1 MTKFGKKVNF
11 RPLFVSLLIG
21 LLFDLTFSEVFNPTI
36 GFILGAALFL
46 WIFLGY
52 YWPTIRVTFDYWEID
67 NKSLRYSNMD
77 SQSNR
82 LMTMIAPSSNHLKE
96 VNISS
101 IRSATLTGDLSKVKE
116 APFALP
122 YSAYLGVLSGI
133 LSIIRN
139 PIDIKF
145 DLIDGSSFTVSVAR
159 DFSYNSKETVEKLDK
174 VFTQLEE
181 AHVKVIDK
189 TNHAVK
195 LSY

>member
-82 LMTMIAPSSNHLKE
+82 LNRTK
-96 VNISS
+96 NISIKGHCNLRQEIYGFIGKGTQIS
-101 IRSATLTGDLSKVKE
+101 HCSGHPPQYIKLLTFE
-116 APFALP
+116 E
-122 YSAYLGVLSGI
+122 
-133 LSIIRN
+133 R
-139 PIDIKF
+139 
-145 DLIDGSSFTVSVAR
+145 LI
-159 DFSYNSKETVEKLDK
+159 
-174 VFTQLEE
+174 
-181 AHVKVIDK
+181 
-189 TNHAVK
+189 
-195 LSY
+195 